1 MGFLGT
7 RLVAEVS
14 VALSHHSDRLWQGR
28 QVEQAE
34 HRITNI
40 TGISLPSHNA
50 STFLHDLRLKIFSK
64 LVHEIGSDI
73 QESLVLWIL
82 TFSTAKCV
90 KSLYWLICTSRT
102 WCFSRARC
110 FHPVSLWDV
119 TTFRCGLGEAV
130 FGCDEFYILPA
141 LIALLSTL
149 PPISPQFNGGLAI
162 MPDFYAITRATNYRA
177 MLLSAEL

>member
-14 VALSHHSDRLWQGR
+14 VALSHHSDRLWQAR

-34 HRITNI
+34 PRITDI
-40 TGISLPSHNA
+40 IGISLPSHNA
-50 STFLHDLRLKIFSK
+50 SMFLHDLRLKIFSK

-90 KSLYWLICTSRT
+90 KSLYIMALQELYV
-102 WCFSRARC
+102 FSRARC

-119 TTFRCGLGEAV
+119 TAFRCGLVEAV

>member
-1 MGFLGT
+1 MCFLGT

-14 VALSHHSDRLWQGR
+14 VALSHHSDSLWQGR

-34 HRITNI
+34 HRITDI
-40 TGISLPSHNA
+40 IGISLPSHNA
-50 STFLHDLRLKIFSK
+50 SMFLHDFFK
-64 LVHEIGSDI
+64 VGSWNWVGY
-73 QESLVLWIL
+73 SGVLGFGNANFLHRQMCQI
-82 TFSTAKCV
+82 T
-90 KSLYWLICTSRT
+90 LYNGISWT